1 MHVCRSRFKLLG
13 EHGITA
19 RTSPIKAM
27 EHDMLRR
34 IRDALHPF
42 TWCVFPEEVY
52 IRRNEILL
60 QLVCHTSW
68 ASSQDK
74 FEVIELIFQYWTH
87 GSHPP
92 RAAMRPIV
100 PITTEP
106 VVTQHM
112 EQHADPVQTEAMLAI
127 WAELCE
133 QVPDVADVESEV
145 DDPELC
151 HSCNR
156 NPMSEYTPPECL
168 SCYDEH

>member
-19 RTSPIKAM
+19 RTSPITAM

-42 TWCVFPEEVY
+42 TFCVFPEEVY
-52 IRRNEILL
+52 IRRNKILFE
-60 QLVCHTSW
+60 LVCHTGW

-74 FEVIELIFQYWTH
+74 FEVIALIFQYWTH

-106 VVTQHM
+106 VVTGIQCASIHLQSAFHVM
-112 EQHADPVQTEAMLAI
+112 MSIETRCWRRVFWFSHHAYGCAA
-127 WAELCE
+127 
-133 QVPDVADVESEV
+133 
-145 DDPELC
+145 
-151 HSCNR
+151 
-156 NPMSEYTPPECL
+156 
-168 SCYDEH
+168 